1 VTPNDAP
8 GLTVRHLHPPRIGR
22 WTGHGHIFEAI
33 RTFFEETMTK
43 YSTLLLAAI
52 AVACTT
58 SRAPSTDTAAAHAP
72 ADPDVAVQGTGV
84 PGGFTAITDDTTAQ
98 MTNARYASTNGS
110 WDVTT
115 GPAHIIFAAK
125 DTASGSYTASAT
137 FTQLEAPHHPEGY
150 GIIFGGKNLSSPD
163 RSYNYFLV
171 RGNGAFLVKT
181 RNGAKVTD
189 VMAWRTDAA
198 VPKADGAGKATY
210 RLAVRVAADSVRFL
224 VNDKQVAAVK
234 AGTIATDGV
243 AGLRINHNLHVSTA
257 PVSISR

>member
-1 VTPNDAP
+1 
-8 GLTVRHLHPPRIGR
+8 
-22 WTGHGHIFEAI
+22 
-33 RTFFEETMTK
+33 MTK

-52 AVACTT
+52 AVACST
-58 SRAPSTDTAAAHAP
+58 SRTPATDTAAAHAP

-84 PGGFTAITDDTTAQ
+84 PSGFTAITDDTTAQ
-98 MTNARYASTNGS
+98 MTNARYVSKNGS
-110 WDVTT
+110 WEVTT
-115 GPAHIIFAAK
+115 GPAHIVFASK
-125 DTASGSYTASAT
+125 DTATGSYTASAS

-150 GIIFGGKNLSSPD
+150 GIIFGGKNLTSPD

-171 RGNGAFLVKT
+171 RGNGAFLVKS

-189 VMAWRTDAA
+189 VLAWRTDPA
-198 VPKADGAGKATY
+198 VPKADSTGKASY
-210 RLAVRVAADSVRFL
+210 RLAVRVAADSVRFM

-243 AGLRINHNLHVSTA
+243 AGLRVNHNLHVTTA